1 MPGHTRLIYEF
12 GEFQLESDTRK
23 LLRGGQVVPLQGK
36 ACDLLLVLI
45 RHRGQLLTKEELLK
59 LIWPDQIVEES
70 NLTVNMSSI
79 RRALGE
85 RASNP
90 RYITTVSGLG
100 YRFNGEVRQR
110 ADETLT
116 IERESFARVTLEQEE
131 EETEAGTLAPL
142 AVHLAIVFRRI
153 TSHRLLLLVTFLVV
167 AVGGVS
173 LWFRAR
179 HRASAAPLGWS
190 NVTLHRFVTQGGVP
204 YRVAISPD
212 GKSLVYRQRI
222 NGRDSLWLGQVADNS
237 SVMIRNDPEI
247 SYQNLA
253 FAPDGQ
259 SVYAIQRNLGEPQT
273 KLVRLPLLG
282 GVPTELTARIDSGVT
297 FSPDGSQIAFFRHDR
312 QAKQSALLIADAVDG
327 KNERVV
333 STLNSP
339 ERFTGEGLSWSPDGK
354 SIAVVAT
361 NGDRNH
367 SEILSVRVADGARE
381 KIGGAGW
388 GVVGQLAWLRD
399 QSGLLVTTR
408 ENLIARKNQ
417 VWFLPYP
424 AGEPQKI
431 TNNLDIYQ
439 GNSFSVSANGKIAV
453 LRAHLT
459 SEIRVAPGGDT
470 TRSRSVYSGVEPGY
484 EGVDGLAWTPEGRL
498 LYSAYVGDGQAI
510 WQVDGDGRNARQLTS
525 NKADVVDRHLS
536 MTSDG
541 RYIVFHSNRS
551 GTVQIWRAN
560 ADGTNLKQ
568 LTNGGGNSWP
578 ALSPDGRWI
587 VYACDHDVGSAICRI
602 GIDGGEAVQLAAGPA
617 TRPAVSPDGEYIAYF
632 ELANAQV
639 RILIVPFSG
648 GAAPRTF
655 EVANTVFASDM
666 VWAPDGKSIVYRDAF
681 LGVWRQSFDEPK
693 AKRLTDF
700 EDKEV
705 YQFAWSA
712 DGKNLAFST
721 GLRQQEIVLIEKGH

>member
-1 MPGHTRLIYEF
+1 MAAPTRLIYQF
-12 GEFQLESDTRK
+12 DDFQLEAATRR
-23 LLRGGQVVPLQGK
+23 LLCRGEVVPLPGK
-36 ACDLLLVLI
+36 AFEMLLVLI
-45 RHRGQLLTKEELLK
+45 SNRGQLLTKDELFK
-59 LIWPDQIVEES
+59 LVWPDQIVEES
-70 NLTVNMSSI
+70 NLTVNMSAI

-85 RASNP
+85 RAGNP
-90 RYITTVSGLG
+90 RYITTVSGRG
-100 YRFNGEVRQR
+100 YRFSAEVRQF
-110 ADETLT
+110 ADEALT

-131 EETEAGTLAPL
+131 TEAGTLAPFAGHLTNASRRIAAHPALLLMTL
-142 AVHLAIVFRRI
+142 AMVLAI
-153 TSHRLLLLVTFLVV
+153 
-167 AVGGVS
+167 GGVG
-173 LWFRAR
+173 LWVRAR
-179 HRASAAPLGWS
+179 HRASTALFGWS

-247 SYQNLA
+247 SYQSLA

-297 FSPDGSQIAFFRHDR
+297 FSPNGSQISFFRHDR
-312 QAKQSALLIADAVDG
+312 QAKQSALLISDAVDG

-339 ERFTGEGLSWSPDGK
+339 ERFTGEGLSWSPDGR

-361 NGDRNH
+361 SVDNNH
-367 SEILSVRVADGARE
+367 SEILSVRVADGTRE

-484 EGVDGLAWTPEGRL
+484 EGVDGLAWTPDGRL

-510 WQVDGDGRNARQLTS
+510 WQVDGDGQNARQLTS

-551 GTVQIWRAN
+551 GSVQIWRAN

-568 LTNGGGNSWP
+568 LTNGSGNSWP

-587 VYACDHDVGSAICRI
+587 VYACDREIGSAICRI

-617 TRPAVSPDGEYIAYF
+617 TRPAVSPDGEHIAYF
-632 ELANAQV
+632 ELANSQV
-639 RILIVPFSG
+639 RILILPFSG
-648 GAAPRTF
+648 GAALKSF

-681 LGVWRQSFDEPK
+681 LGVWRQSFDDAK
-693 AKRLTDF
+693 AKRLNDF

-712 DGKNLAFST
+712 DGKNLAYST
-721 GLRQQEIVLIEKGH
+721 GLRQQEIVLIEKGN